1 MTQVRKIRIRHNEI
15 EATDI
20 FTPLGIG
27 SQDSNAYEFYDIE
40 DTYE

>member
-1 MTQVRKIRIRHNEI
+1 MTKVRKIKIRHNEI

-27 SQDSNAYEFYDIE
+27 SQDKHVYEFYDIE
-40 DTYE
+40 NNYE